1 MDKKPQK
8 GRAPFETPMVLCCF
22 VRWGRSRPW
31 AWRGHI
37 DGVSHLWGVP
47 APLVGFPSIS
57 RASGLVVCGRFPAT
71 VDQVDQKGP
80 KRREK
85 RALSKR
91 FHRWELLP
99 HFLCCCDGATPVQRL
114 PLHRGALI
122 QGRLWPGANRNI
134 AAFLVLLG
142 IGGHRK
148 VSGETFHK
156 TTERP
161 TTHGIQ

>member
-8 GRAPFETPMVLCCF
+8 GHAPFETPMVLCCF

-71 VDQVDQKGP
+71 VDQVDQKGLQTIP
-80 KRREK
+80 PSWLRHATSLYTRE
-85 RALSKR
+85 ALSLAGTGSQAPGGNAAHQGKALEGGAPT
-91 FHRWELLP
+91 HREGGIA
-99 HFLCCCDGATPVQRL
+99 HRL
-114 PLHRGALI
+114 A
-122 QGRLWPGANRNI
+122 RL
-134 AAFLVLLG
+134 
-142 IGGHRK
+142 
-148 VSGETFHK
+148 SM
-156 TTERP
+156 
-161 TTHGIQ
+161 

>member
-8 GRAPFETPMVLCCF
+8 GHAPFETPMVLCCF

-47 APLVGFPSIS
+47 APLAGFPSIA
-57 RASGLVVCGRFPAT
+57 RASSLVACGRFPAT

-114 PLHRGALI
+114 PCVRGAVSRKADKGLTVKGCKQSLHHGYAMPPPFT
-122 QGRLWPGANRNI
+122 QGRL
-134 AAFLVLLG
+134 
-142 IGGHRK
+142 
-148 VSGETFHK
+148 
-156 TTERP
+156 
-161 TTHGIQ
+161 